1 MECAFTQTTC
11 FYYDIILNFNVY
23 LQRRAHNDEQI
34 SFWEIFSVQEIL
46 LRKVLSEKHNIRF
59 DRCGTKCAYGD
70 VVIHYRPLLD
80 KKHAGKINVASSA
93 WDSYII

>member
-1 MECAFTQTTC
+1 MEFAFTQTTR
-11 FYYDIILNFNVY
+11 FYYDIILKFNVY
-23 LQRRAHNDEQI
+23 LQRRAHNDEQV

-46 LRKVLSEKHNIRF
+46 LRKVFSEKHNIRF

-70 VVIHYRPLLD
+70 VVIHYRTLLD

-93 WDSYII
+93 WDSYVI